1 MEILV
6 CVKRVP
12 TVGGKIAVTPDG
24 QEVDTRMSGFSIS
37 PHEECAVEEAVQITE
52 QVGGSVSVL
61 TLGPEAAIEQLRGAL
76 ALGAGRAVLLE
87 TDGREFGPIATASA
101 IAAEVRSHGY
111 DLVLLGNEAADT
123 GDYQVG
129 VRLAHELG
137 WPVATGIK
145 NLSVSADG
153 VVASREYRGMEEAYE
168 LPLPA
173 VITVKEGINLPR
185 YPSLPGRLRAKRAA
199 VERSSPAWE
208 FAAEGLRKEAL
219 RVPASSKHQA
229 TVLGNGAN
237 AVPELVRVLDELG
250 ILLMTVL
257 CLTEL
262 DGGAPADAS
271 LRALTLGRSLGDRS
285 LAAVVFADSASVPA
299 SALADYGVTGVYV
312 IEPSVLEGYAPQ
324 AWARALAGLAAETG
338 ATAVLAAGTDR
349 GNEVLAHLGAITGLP
364 MAANCTLVTPDGGRT
379 HRLVRHRWA
388 GLLLEDAVM
397 EAPIALFTVA
407 TDAVAPVPADVSAET
422 PPAIQVHVHKPEL
435 AEADLV
441 VRAVESPAGAG
452 GVSLATARVVVG
464 GGRGV
469 GGADGFA
476 PLEELADL
484 LGGVV
489 GVSRVV
495 TSEGWR
501 PHKQQV
507 GQTGTKI
514 TPELYLA
521 CGISGAIQHIAGCAG
536 AKHIIA
542 INTDP
547 GAPILTHA
555 DYAIIGDLHQVIPA
569 LVAALRAR

>member
-1 MEILV
+1 
-6 CVKRVP
+6 
-12 TVGGKIAVTPDG
+12 
-24 QEVDTRMSGFSIS
+24 
-37 PHEECAVEEAVQITE
+37 
-52 QVGGSVSVL
+52 
-61 TLGPEAAIEQLRGAL
+61 
-76 ALGAGRAVLLE
+76 
-87 TDGREFGPIATASA
+87 
-101 IAAEVRSHGY
+101 
-111 DLVLLGNEAADT
+111 
-123 GDYQVG
+123 
-129 VRLAHELG
+129 
-137 WPVATGIK
+137 
-145 NLSVSADG
+145 
-153 VVASREYRGMEEAYE
+153 
-168 LPLPA
+168 
-173 VITVKEGINLPR
+173 
-185 YPSLPGRLRAKRAA
+185 
-199 VERSSPAWE
+199 
-208 FAAEGLRKEAL
+208 
-219 RVPASSKHQA
+219 
-229 TVLGNGAN
+229 
-237 AVPELVRVLDELG
+237 
-250 ILLMTVL
+250 MTVL
-257 CLTEL
+257 CLVEL
-262 DGGAPADAS
+262 DGTEPADAS
-271 LRALTLGRSLGDRS
+271 LRALTLARSLGDTSVRS
-285 LAAVVFADSASVPA
+285 VVFADSAQVPT
-299 SALADYGVTGVYV
+299 SALAGYGATDVYV
-312 IEPSVLEGYAPQ
+312 IEPGSLDGYAPQ

-407 TDAVAPVPADVSAET
+407 TDAVAPVPADVSADVSAEH
-422 PPAIQVHVHKPEL
+422 ARAASIQVHVHKPEL

-441 VRAVESPAGAG
+441 VRAAESPAGAG
-452 GVSLATARVVVG
+452 GASLATARVVVG

-547 GAPILTHA
+547 GAPILAHA

-569 LVAALRAR
+569 LVEALRAR